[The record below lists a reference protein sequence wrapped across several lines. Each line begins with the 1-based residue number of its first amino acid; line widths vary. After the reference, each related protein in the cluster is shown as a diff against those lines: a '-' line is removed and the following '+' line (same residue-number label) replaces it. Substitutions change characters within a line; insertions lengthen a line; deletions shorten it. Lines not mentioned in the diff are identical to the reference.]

1 MNAAHDDIDG
11 TGFLSDDDFAELAE
25 SIRQAGAIRRGET
38 APSRSFRYEGG
49 ALVEVAEDGVVT
61 WRLADAAV
69 PALADAEEPDVLAI
83 RTALRQTQA
92 GFAALLGVPVGTLRG
107 WEQRRRAPQGP
118 ARRLLRLAA
127 RRPDVLAGL

>member
-1 MNAAHDDIDG
+1 MQRDASR
-11 TGFLSDDDFAELAE
+11 TMPDDDFAELAE
-25 SIRQAGAIRRGET
+25 SIRQAGAIQRGE
-38 APSRSFRYEGG
+38 ALPSRSFRYEGG
-49 ALVEVAEDGVVT
+49 ALVEIAEGGVVT

-69 PALADAEEPDVLAI
+69 PALAEADEPDVLAI